1 MNEIWKTIEGTNN
14 HYEVSNFGNIRCDGK
29 LVKTEVEQTGYVK
42 VRIRLIFGTRWFS
55 LHRVVAAYFCENPE
69 NKDQVNHIDGN
80 KENNAASNLEWV
92 TNTENQRHRIDVLKK
107 DNKGKNNPMYGMSG
121 EKSPAFK
128 GYIYQIDP
136 KTNEVIGKYAGSG
149 EAAKAVLTQ
158 PCSILKVINK
168 PNRTCKGYKWTR
180 DERI

>member
-1 MNEIWKTIEGTNN
+1 MNEIWKIIEGTNN
-14 HYEVSNFGNIRCDGK
+14 HYEVSNLGNVRCDGK
-29 LVKTEVEQTGYVK
+29 LVSTEVEQTGYVK
-42 VRIRLIFGTRWFS
+42 VRISLIFGTRWFS
-55 LHRVVAAYFCENPE
+55 LHRVVAVYFCENPG
-69 NKDQVNHIDGN
+69 NKEQVNHIDGN

-107 DNKGKNNPMYGMSG
+107 DCKGENNPMYGVSG
-121 EKSPAFK
+121 EKSPVFK

-136 KTNEVIGKYAGSG
+136 KTNEVVGKYAGSG
-149 EAAKAVLTQ
+149 EAARAVFTQ